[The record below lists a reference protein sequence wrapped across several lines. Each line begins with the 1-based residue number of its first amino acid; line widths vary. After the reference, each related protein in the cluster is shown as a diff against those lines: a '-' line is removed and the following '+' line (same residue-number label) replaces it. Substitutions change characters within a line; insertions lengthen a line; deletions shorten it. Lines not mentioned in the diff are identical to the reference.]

1 MESLI
6 LFCGLLLMLLLIPL
20 SVATPIEW
28 HNSPKTDKDVGEIFQ
43 LRFEIKSDETT
54 NYTITL
60 NPGSQFSAIDGN
72 LSMIKEIPV
81 NATRTF
87 IFDMRIEEDLED
99 GKHPIPFIAYKE
111 GVQFKTGNIYVRV
124 GQQTPGFEFFIII
137 MAIGMLFILQRKR
150 IKRK

>member
-1 MESLI
+1 MNKKMFLLI
-6 LFCGLLLMLLLIPL
+6 GLMVILLLIPL

-28 HNSPKTDKDVGEIFQ
+28 HNTPKTDKDAGEIFQ

-60 NPGSQFSAIDGN
+60 NPGDQFSAIDGN
-72 LSMIKEIPV
+72 LSMTKEIPV

-99 GKHPIPFIAYKE
+99 GKHPIQYIAYKE
-111 GVQFKTGNIYVRV
+111 GVQFKTGNIYVRA
-124 GQQTPGFEFFIII
+124 GQQTPGFEFILLLSAFII
-137 MAIGMLFILQRKR
+137 ALILLRK
-150 IKRK
+150 KKS